1 MREWSHDSASDEDAS
16 GEYDGNEEECAAF
29 SNKPASKPGKHGT
42 PFRES
47 KGKRRA
53 IPTDTSGTTTSTAPS
68 TSTTTPSPLP
78 RSRNQPDHQWPEPNA
93 DKSEIKRV
101 LKEHRICFYYAYGM
115 ECPHKPCRYLHG
127 QATLPFGYYNEVCH
141 NNPTLA
147 AFEAMTDMHKAYEV
161 PMPNFE

>member
-1 MREWSHDSASDEDAS
+1 MRRLFQQVSLQTRQTWDSLP
-16 GEYDGNEEECAAF
+16 GEQ
-29 SNKPASKPGKHGT
+29 
-42 PFRES
+42 
-47 KGKRRA
+47 
-53 IPTDTSGTTTSTAPS
+53 
-68 TSTTTPSPLP
+68 
-78 RSRNQPDHQWPEPNA
+78 RNQPDHQWPEPNA

-127 QATLPFGYYNEVCH
+127 QATLPYSEVCH

-147 AFEAMTDMHKAYEV
+147 AFEAVTDMHKAYEV